1 MPFLGS
7 RKVKESLE
15 MKLEINDLITSNQLH
30 IAESMGACM
39 IMSHPLLIIL
49 PLPMMLWT
57 ILFGIKKQG
66 SI

>member
-1 MPFLGS
+1 MPFLGP

-15 MKLEINDLITSNQLH
+15 IKLEINDLITAKLH

-49 PLPMMLWT
+49 ALPMTLWT
-57 ILFGIKKQG
+57 
-66 SI
+66 

>member
-15 MKLEINDLITSNQLH
+15 MKPEINDLITAKLH

-49 PLPMMLWT
+49 ALPMTLWT

-66 SI
+66 CI